1 MTTLKSSP
9 YGKMLNMESQYTY
22 SLRKQTNKKKPHTW
36 EEKKPYSERL
46 EQKY

>member
-22 SLRKQTNKKKPHTW
+22 SLNNKKKTPHTW